1 MTDNGRDISEEVL
14 SDLRARSPRPSLL
27 DEAVAV
33 SRCRFGWYT
42 RQPSRAFEYVWVME
56 RLAPVIGR
64 AVLDI
69 GAGISPIPLLL
80 AKRGAAVT
88 TLDHSPLHRDP
99 DHNDGSWNE
108 WGFLDYSR
116 FHPGIRSLNQDI
128 RDWQCPPHSLDA
140 VYSISV
146 VEHMPA
152 TCRRT
157 IWEGSRRWIKFGGAL
172 IVTVDV
178 VPGSTDLWNRNQGR
192 PVEPPSDHGTV
203 EDFLGEIAPD
213 FDVVETAWLR
223 DLPHG
228 QPTDCFMVS
237 ARRR

>member
-1 MTDNGRDISEEVL
+1 MDNHGRDIPDEVL
-14 SDLRARSPRPSLL
+14 SDLRARSARPSLL

-33 SRCRFGWYT
+33 SRRWFGWYT

-56 RLAPVIGR
+56 RLAPAAGR

-69 GAGISPIPLLL
+69 GAGISPLPLWL
-80 AKRGAAVT
+80 AMRGAAVT
-88 TLDHSPLHRDP
+88 TLDHSPLRRDP
-99 DHNDGSWNE
+99 DHNDASWNE
-108 WGFLDYSR
+108 WGFLDYAR
-116 FHPGIRSLNQDI
+116 LHQGIRSLNQDVQE
-128 RDWQCPPHSLDA
+128 WECSPNSLDA

-157 IWEGSRRWIKFGGAL
+157 VWEKSRRWIKFGGAL

-178 VPGSTDLWNRNQGR
+178 VPGGADLWNRSEGR
-192 PVEPPSDHGTV
+192 PVEPASDHGTV
-203 EDFLGEIAPD
+203 DDLLGEISRG
-213 FDVVETAWLR
+213 FDVIEMAWLR

-228 QPTDCFMVS
+228 QRTDCLMVR